1 MSSAN
6 LMQTGF
12 WWILLSLLLYGTIH
26 SILAAIRTKNW
37 VKSWLGE
44 NLYNRFYR
52 LFFSLQAV
60 ILFVPVLLLVALLPD
75 ETIYQIPSPWV
86 FVTISV
92 QILAVVGILH
102 SVMLTGA
109 LRFIGLQQAL
119 DPDQAQKPIKLV
131 VRSLYHWVR
140 HPIYFCTFLF
150 IWLVPVMT
158 WNVLALNLG
167 ITIYTIIGAKLE
179 ERKLKSEFGQPYIE
193 YQNATPF
200 IIPGFK
206 IRNG

>member
-179 ERKLKSEFGQPYIE
+179 ERKLKSEVGQPYIE

>member
-52 LFFSLQAV
+52 LFFSLQAL

-75 ETIYQIPSPWV
+75 ETIYRIPSPWV

>member
-1 MSSAN
+1 MNSAN

-75 ETIYQIPSPWV
+75 ETIYQIPSPCV
-86 FVTISV
+86 YVTISV